1 MRIAAF
7 LGMSLM
13 MVTFSPQEVD
23 LDEIT
28 VNGKPCGL
36 EGTAKSEGMKDL
48 NRHKNRWAIPDDS
61 DIDHEVSLAA
71 MLAPGKDV
79 NRFDQE
85 KAAKI
90 QGFVIDVKMGG
101 TETCNCGADD
111 PDLKDT
117 HIELALAAG
126 APEIQRVIV
135 EVTPRLR
142 KLMKMKMPEVDWTT
156 AALHSKFKEKW
167 VEVTGWL
174 TFDTAHI
181 KQAENT
187 NQGHKGN
194 WRATCWEIHPV
205 TNITLLDA
213 PPEEAKD
220 FQPTS
225 FAALQK
231 LHANHLARSEP
242 AKASIAKMH
251 RTVLSK
257 FHQKDVKEA
266 EDEAKERKKQQP

>member
-1 MRIAAF
+1 MRIAVF
-7 LGMSLM
+7 LAMSVML
-13 MVTFSPQEVD
+13 VTVSPQEID

-36 EGTAKSEGMKDL
+36 EGTANSEGMKDL
-48 NRHKNRWAIPDDS
+48 NRHKNRWALPDES
-61 DIDHEVSLAA
+61 DIDPEVSLTA
-71 MLAPGKDV
+71 MLAPGKDI

-90 QGFVIDVKMGG
+90 QGFVIDVKPGG
-101 TETCNCGADD
+101 METCNCGADD

-117 HIELALAAG
+117 HIELALAAE

-142 KLMKMKMPEVDWTT
+142 KLMKIKMPDADWTT
-156 AALHSKFKEKW
+156 PALQTKFKGQW

-187 NQGHKGN
+187 NPGHEGN

-205 TNITLLDA
+205 TNITPVA
-213 PPEEAKD
+213 APEEAKH

-231 LHANHLARSEP
+231 LHANHLHSPNAQ
-242 AKASIAKMH
+242 ASIAKMH
-251 RTVLSK
+251 RTALSK

-266 EDEAKERKKQQP
+266 EDEAKERKKQP

>member
-1 MRIAAF
+1 MRNVAF
-7 LGMSLM
+7 LVMSLM
-13 MVTFSPQEVD
+13 MVTFGPQKVD

-61 DIDHEVSLAA
+61 DIDQEVSLAA
-71 MLAPGKDV
+71 MLAPGKDL
-79 NRFDQE
+79 NRFDTE

-90 QGFVIDVKMGG
+90 QGLVIDVKMGG

-111 PDLKDT
+111 PNLKDT
-117 HIELALAAG
+117 HIELGLAAD

-142 KLMKMKMPEVDWTT
+142 KLMKINMPEVDWTT
-156 AALHSKFKEKW
+156 PALHTNFKGKW

-205 TNITLLDA
+205 TNITLMEA
-213 PPEEAKD
+213 APEEVKD
-220 FQPTS
+220 FQPAS

-231 LHANHLARSEP
+231 LHANHLARSP
-242 AKASIAKMH
+242 NAKTSIAKMH
-251 RTVLSK
+251 RTALSK
-257 FHQKDVKEA
+257 FHQKDLKEA
-266 EDEAKERKKQQP
+266 EDEAVERKRP